1 MNNIEVDNRAV
12 LAMFAELDEKRRK
25 QVYRATLNA
34 SANILVKQTK
44 SNLRGVVSRTKTKNK
59 WNGKTLESGVK
70 KKISRD
76 AREAEIHIMG
86 DFRLRFFEKGT
97 KDRHTKGRKITG
109 SFYVGKRKYAS
120 RTGKGGNRGR
130 IAANY
135 FFRAA
140 KQSTERQIFNE
151 MDNTLSRY
159 IQKINE
165 KYKEK

>member
-1 MNNIEVDNRAV
+1 MNNIEVDNHAV

-25 QVYRATLNA
+25 QVYRSTLTA
-34 SANILVKQTK
+34 SAAILVKQTK
-44 SNLRGVVSRTKTKNK
+44 SNLRSVVSRTRTKNR

-76 AREAEIHIMG
+76 AKEAKVHIMG
-86 DFRLRFFEKGT
+86 DFRLKFFEKGT
-97 KDRHTKGRKITG
+97 KDRHTKGRKIKG
-109 SFYVGKRKYAS
+109 SYYVGGRKYKS

-140 KQSTERQIFNE
+140 KQATERQIFDE
-151 MDNTLSRY
+151 MDNTISRF

-165 KYKEK
+165 KYKGK